1 MPEFFFWDGY
11 LHWARELEKTLLRSD
26 DAENVMMEPVFGRIR
41 DPLTPEEAH
50 DFLLRE
56 NLISERGEPR
66 PFHGKVEG
74 GISYRLQKLRGLEF
88 LDGDTHKF
96 DPEEILTALIHYAV
110 AMKPGGCIEPAL
122 ELFFYR
128 QVATTWAQ
136 HQRTLAF
143 ADVIDIGAPAIVTA
157 IDDPPPEGQNIRLNH
172 DQVIG
177 ALIDNDIG
185 FLNHRFRKTT
195 DRTRLSAIW
204 LQSRERLHESIFG
217 LGVHIHVG
225 RVLTGRDIDDL
236 ITDTRKSER
245 SIYHEINTDLHTVA
259 AFKEPPPIDGHGS
272 SVADLAFGG
281 DRSGDPLLA
290 VQLPPEAAMDTSGT
304 TSESYI
310 VQGFRWLCARARRL
324 SLRSPLVVNISYG
337 TLAGPKDGSKFLE
350 EQIRREILLAE
361 LYGQTVH
368 VVYAFGNSRNQRQVA
383 RITVPPCQTV
393 SAPHWIVPPDNPFPT
408 FMEIRAVKEQA
419 GVKRLAAP
427 PDGLRVMLTA
437 PNAAAGL
444 DGTAP
449 PNDALPPLTGG
460 ADTAPCRLYHVPGR
474 TPPDRP
480 EQPGYLMLAIAPTGH
495 LPYAMPV
502 DPRASLASA
511 PSGAWDLQ
519 FENPS
524 DQPLDLVLQIQR
536 GDSAPGF
543 LTGGR
548 QSFFDGTIVPHI
560 QDDVLIRDV
569 TAPLTNQGTNS
580 SYTTAILGNDP
591 ASRRIHTAGADL
603 RFYSED
609 IRAEYSGEGA
619 EWAAIKD
626 PSATAQVDTIALAGL
641 DASGTYSGTRTRLSG
656 TSAAAASVSRRLAET
671 L

>member
-11 LHWARELEKTLLRSD
+11 LHWARELEKTLLRPG
-26 DAENVMMEPVFGRIR
+26 DAEGLMMEPVFGRIR
-41 DPLTPEEAH
+41 DPLTQEEAF
-50 DFLLRE
+50 DFLQRE
-56 NLISERGEPR
+56 NLITPKGEPR
-66 PFHGKVEG
+66 ALHRKQEG
-74 GISYRLQKLRGLEF
+74 GIAYRLQKLRGLEF

-96 DPEEILTALIHYAV
+96 DPEEVMTALIHYAV
-110 AMKPGGCIEPAL
+110 AMSSGGPVEPVL
-122 ELFFYR
+122 EFFFYR
-128 QVATTWAQ
+128 PVAETWAEHEQ
-136 HQRTLAF
+136 TLAF
-143 ADVIDIGAPAIVTA
+143 ADVIDIGAPALVTT
-157 IDDPPPEGQNIRLNH
+157 IDDPPPEGQNIRLAS
-172 DQVIG
+172 DQAIG

-185 FLNHRFRKTT
+185 FLNRRFRETA
-195 DRTRLSAIW
+195 DQTRFSAIW
-204 LQSRERLHESIFG
+204 LQSRERLHENTFG
-217 LGVHIHVG
+217 PGVHIHVG

-259 AFKEPPPIDGHGS
+259 AFREPPPIDGHGS

-361 LYGQTVH
+361 QYGQTVH
-368 VVYAFGNSRNQRQVA
+368 VVYAFGNSRNRRQVA
-383 RITVPPCQTV
+383 RLCVPPGDTV
-393 SAPHWIVPPDNPFPT
+393 AAPHWIAPPDNPFPT
-408 FMEIRAVKEQA
+408 FMEIRAVKTQD
-419 GVKRLAAP
+419 GLSRLAAP
-427 PDGLRVMLTA
+427 PDGLRITLNA

-449 PNDALPPLTGG
+449 PNEALPPLTGG
-460 ADTAPCRLYHVPGR
+460 DDTTPCRLYHVPVR

-480 EQPGYLMLAIAPTGH
+480 VQPGYLMLAIAPTGH
-495 LPYAMPV
+495 LPYATPH
-502 DPRASLASA
+502 DPRAPLASA
-511 PSGAWDLQ
+511 PSGAWKLQ
-519 FENPS
+519 FQNPS

-543 LTGGR
+543 VTGGR
-548 QSFFDGTIVPHI
+548 QSYFDGTIVAHI

-569 TAPLTNQGTNS
+569 TAPLTNHGTNS
-580 SYTTAILGNDP
+580 SYTTAQLGSDP

-603 RFYSED
+603 RFYGAE
-609 IRAEYSGEGA
+609 IRADYSGEGA
-619 EWAAIKD
+619 EWAAIDD

-641 DASGTYSGTRTRLSG
+641 DASGTYSGSRTRLSG
-656 TSAAAASVSRRLAET
+656 TSAAAAILSRRLTES